1 MADKRAR
8 KPRND
13 SATGLRLAMIEAA
26 TAYPEWPTELV
37 ELPSRQ
43 RDRGRALGWYA
54 APAEASHAERVAAG
68 RRGARRAAEP
78 DAGRLGA

>member
-13 SATGLRLAMIEAA
+13 SATGLRLAMIEAT
-26 TAYPEWPTELV
+26 TAYPEWPNDLV

-43 RDRGRALGWYA
+43 RDRVRARGWYDHLMRHRTPSA
-54 APAEASHAERVAAG
+54 
-68 RRGARRAAEP
+68 
-78 DAGRLGA
+78 